1 MKFQRGF
8 FLALMLALVAFVAS
22 CTLHP
27 LGSKKLSEDS
37 MEQIVEGVTNKEEV
51 RRLLGVPIEAKIFD
65 EMLLANEL
73 NQTFPGRSTG
83 YMFPEGQ
90 YEMWTYRKLSKSLF
104 LGRNIEERSI
114 IIMNSS
120 EIVIGKFYVKNGELI
135 E

>member
-8 FLALMLALVAFVAS
+8 FLAMILALLAFVAS

-37 MEQIVEGVTNKEEV
+37 MEQIVERVTNKEEV
-51 RRLLGVPIEAKIFD
+51 RRLLGVPIEAKILD
-65 EMLLANEL
+65 EMVLANEL
-73 NQTFPGRSTG
+73 NQT
-83 YMFPEGQ
+83 
-90 YEMWTYRKLSKSLF
+90 F